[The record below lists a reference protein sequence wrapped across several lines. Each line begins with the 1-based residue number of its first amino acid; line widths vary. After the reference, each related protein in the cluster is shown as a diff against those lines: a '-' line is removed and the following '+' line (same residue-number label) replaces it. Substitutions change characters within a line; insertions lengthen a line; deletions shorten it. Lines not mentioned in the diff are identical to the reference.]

1 LLLESRKMSMPAD
14 SENGNIIESDPTG
27 DAPGKMFSG
36 AARALIAYR
45 ESVLILVI
53 VLFGLC
59 MTLASPVFLSW
70 RNIEAILL
78 ALSVEATIAIGMVIL
93 LISGG
98 LDLSVGSTLAFTG
111 VVSGLALNA
120 GFPVI
125 LAVLLGL
132 LAAAAVGMVNGLLVS
147 KMKINPFITT
157 LGMMISIRGLLLV
170 IAKGRAVLNLPESF
184 TVIGQGRL
192 FSVQYPIY
200 IMVALVIIG
209 DILMRNS
216 RFMRQH
222 YYIGGNEKAARL
234 SGINVDRVKIFDYCM
249 VAVLA
254 GVAGLL
260 ITARFGSSSV
270 TVGSGL
276 ELRVITA
283 AIIGGASL
291 SGGEGSVLGAFL
303 GALFM
308 GVLANSLNLL
318 GVDVYWQGLITGLI
332 LIIAVVFDVINER
345 HKERQK

>member
-1 LLLESRKMSMPAD
+1 MPLESREMSMRVN
-14 SENGNIIESDPTG
+14 SENGTKIETDLTG
-27 DAPGKMFSG
+27 AAQSKIFIN

-53 VLFGLC
+53 LIFGLC
-59 MTLASPVFLSW
+59 MTFASPVFLSW

-98 LDLSVGSTLAFTG
+98 LDLSVGSILAFVG
-111 VVSGLALNA
+111 VVTGLCLNVDV
-120 GFPVI
+120 PVVLSI
-125 LAVLLGL
+125 LLGL

-184 TVIGQGRL
+184 TVVGQGRL
-192 FSVQYPIY
+192 FNVQYPIY

-216 RFMRQH
+216 RFMRQN

-234 SGINVDRVKIFDYCM
+234 SGINVDLVKIIDYCI

-270 TVGSGL
+270 TVGGGL

-318 GVDVYWQGLITGLI
+318 GVDVYWQRLITGLI

-345 HKERQK
+345 RKERQK